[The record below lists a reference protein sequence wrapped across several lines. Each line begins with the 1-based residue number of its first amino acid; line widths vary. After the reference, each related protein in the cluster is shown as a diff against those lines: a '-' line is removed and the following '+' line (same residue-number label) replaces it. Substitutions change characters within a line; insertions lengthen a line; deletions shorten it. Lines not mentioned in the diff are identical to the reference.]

1 MSTTGPEPGAELV
14 AAGVLRLPL
23 RTPTLPPATCTN
35 TLLVWGT
42 ALAIIEP
49 ATPHADEQAR
59 LLAEI
64 ERLTAAGVRPHAIV
78 LTHHH
83 ADHVGFAV
91 SLREHLGGAVPVMA
105 HRETA
110 ARLPFAI
117 DRTLDDGE
125 VLALG
130 DGVELRAVF
139 TPGHAPGHLV
149 LLETR
154 SRVAYVGD
162 MLAGEGTILI
172 DPYDGGDM
180 AAYLESLRRIDGL
193 GAVALVPA
201 HGPVLR
207 APSEAIAAYVAHRL
221 AREAAVLAAIQP
233 EPQPLA
239 AVLATAY
246 ADTPQWLWPLA
257 ERSLEAH
264 LRKLV
269 AEHRVDRDGDRVWR
283 ASAAD

>member
-1 MSTTGPEPGAELV
+1 MNPTDAETV

-42 ALAIIEP
+42 RLVIIEP
-49 ATPHADEQAR
+49 ATPHADEQ
-59 LLAEI
+59 
-64 ERLTAAGVRPHAIV
+64 ERLVGEVERLAAAGVRPYAIV

-83 ADHVGFAV
+83 GDHVGFAAP
-91 SLREHLGGAVPVMA
+91 LRERLGGAVPILA
-105 HRETA
+105 HPETA
-110 ARLPFAI
+110 ARLSFAI
-117 DRTLDDGE
+117 DRPLDDGDT
-125 VLALG
+125 LTLG

-180 AAYLESLRRIDGL
+180 AAYLDSLRRIDAL

-207 APSEAIAAYVAHRL
+207 APGEAIAAYVAHRR
-221 AREAAVLAAIQP
+221 AREAAVLSAITG
-233 EPQPLA
+233 EPRPLA
-239 AVLATAY
+239 AVLAASY

-269 AEHRVDRDGDRVWR
+269 AERLVERDGENVWR
-283 ASAAD
+283 LRDVD